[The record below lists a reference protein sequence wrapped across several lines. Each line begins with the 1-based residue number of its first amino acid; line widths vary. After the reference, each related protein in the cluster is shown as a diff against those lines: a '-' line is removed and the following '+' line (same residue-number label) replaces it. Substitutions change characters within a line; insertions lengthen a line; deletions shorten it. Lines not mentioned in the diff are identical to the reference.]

1 MKENG
6 KDFSRVTFKVGV
18 AGTKG
23 ARVVGCQWML
33 EVELVPTLSKLNVEV
48 LNPGTSKCDLF
59 WK

>member
-1 MKENG
+1 MKEKG
-6 KDFSRVTFKVGV
+6 KDFSRVTSRVGV

-33 EVELVPTLSKLNVEV
+33 EAESVPPLSKLNAEV
-48 LNPGTSKCDLF
+48 LNPGTSKRDFF